1 MLNMILLSYFKFK
14 VYISSKK
21 KVPRVTVS
29 RLESNMANDNVE
41 GDMEVETTNP
51 ARSAYSN
58 KINVIINGKT
68 KQNMHIFLSM
78 V

>member
-1 MLNMILLSYFKFK
+1 M
-14 VYISSKK
+14 KK

-51 ARSAYSN
+51 AGSAYSN
-58 KINVIINGKT
+58 EINIIINGKT
-68 KQNMHIFLSM
+68 KQNMHIFLST

>member
-1 MLNMILLSYFKFK
+1 
-14 VYISSKK
+14 
-21 KVPRVTVS
+21 
-29 RLESNMANDNVE
+29 MADANVE

-58 KINVIINGKT
+58 EINITINGKI